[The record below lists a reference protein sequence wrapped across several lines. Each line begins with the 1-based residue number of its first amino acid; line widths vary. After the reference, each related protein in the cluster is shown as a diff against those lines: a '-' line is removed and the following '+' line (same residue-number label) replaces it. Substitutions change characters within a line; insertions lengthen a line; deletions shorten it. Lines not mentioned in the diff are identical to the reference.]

1 MAQARCGSS
10 GLEPPTFS
18 TLKEQ
23 LEMTKIKNFLK
34 DETGLETLE
43 YALIAGLVAAVAI
56 IVYATGWGTQLS
68 NRLLR
73 ATTTG

>member
-1 MAQARCGSS
+1 MN
-10 GLEPPTFS
+10 
-18 TLKEQ
+18 
-23 LEMTKIKNFLK
+23 KIKNFLK

-56 IVYATGWGTQLS
+56 VVYATGWGTQLS
-68 NRLLR
+68 ARLLR